1 MVRMRMISLL
11 AVLVLCAGSAMAAV
25 VYDATLLVENVVGGC
40 DCGAYGQATLIVNDE
55 ATEAALTLNFAGLQS
70 PQTGAALLVG
80 ADGEVGTM
88 LMDLDLG
95 TAIAMTI
102 AYTPELDA
110 ALQADELIIQVYSE
124 GCPDGATRGNFV
136 FVTVGVQNHAWSNV
150 KAMFN

>member
-25 VYDATLLVENVVGGC
+25 VYEAELLVDNVIGGC

-55 ATEAALTLNFAGLQS
+55 ATEASLTLNFAGLQS
-70 PQTGAALLVG
+70 AQTGSCLLVG
-80 ADGEVGTM
+80 AEGEAGTL
-88 LMDLDLG
+88 LMDLELG
-95 TAIAMTI
+95 SPLAMTI

-124 GCPDGATRGNFV
+124 NCPEGATRGNFV
-136 FVTVGVQNHAWSNV
+136 FVTVGVEDHAWSNV